1 MSSPHRKKSGNRPR
15 RGRNPASVA
24 SGRNA
29 PPPVLPPE
37 GMRLN
42 RYISQAG
49 VCSRRKA
56 DELIKAGRVKVNGTV
71 VTEMGQRVS
80 EGDVVEVGGE
90 RITPQPYLYVLMNK
104 PKDTITTTDD
114 ERDRT
119 TVMDLLDLPEK
130 EKAGLFPVGRL
141 DRNTTGALVLTN
153 DGELAHRLMHPS
165 YEIVKQYR
173 VRTEEPVKPAELV
186 RLREGVPLE
195 DGIAQADQAVY
206 INPSDR
212 REVGIELHEGR
223 NRQVRR
229 MLETLGHKVV
239 ALERVNYAG
248 LTTEGIRKG
257 KWRRLSPR
265 EVQRLRRKVKLKG

>member
-1 MSSPHRKKSGNRPR
+1 MATPHRKNRGKYPR
-15 RGRNPASVA
+15 RARKPSSAAPGKGVS
-24 SGRNA
+24 
-29 PPPVLPPE
+29 PPPLPPE

-56 DELIKAGRVKVNGTV
+56 DDLIKAGRVKVNGEV
-71 VTEMGQRVS
+71 ITEMGRRVS

-141 DRNTTGALVLTN
+141 DRNTTGVLVLTN

-165 YEIVKQYR
+165 YEIVKRYR
-173 VRTEEPVKPAELV
+173 VRTEDPVKPDELA
-186 RLREGVPLE
+186 RLREGIPLE
-195 DGIAQADQAVY
+195 DGVARADQAVY
-206 INPSDR
+206 VSPNER
-212 REVGIELHEGR
+212 REIGIELHEGR

-229 MLETLGHKVV
+229 MLEALGHRVV
-239 ALERVNYAG
+239 GLERVNYAG
-248 LTTEGIRKG
+248 LTTEGIRRG
-257 KWRRLSPR
+257 KWRRLDPR
-265 EVQRLRRKVKLKG
+265 EIRRLRRQVKLKG